1 MQCGR
6 QIKNELTSDPT
17 PSIPSTQEIAIIK
30 SRYVKGQGKA
40 PLHLA
45 LIHSISSE
53 SGYLQLTDNA
63 GAEHRIPFSS
73 HAERLRL
80 LASLIRER
88 VPMAVGGM
96 CPGPADEV
104 ALLIANKALNG
115 PYIELSW
122 TAPQQWI
129 VREIAGDT
137 VEWEA
142 ESDVA
147 RIANTSFDP
156 GFLTASK

>member
-1 MQCGR
+1 MGNR
-6 QIKNELTSDPT
+6 PEKVIRTELSSAPANS
-17 PSIPSTQEIAIIK
+17 PTQEIAIIK
-30 SRYVKGQGKA
+30 SRYAKGQGQA

-45 LIHSISSE
+45 LIHCAADE

-63 GAEHRIPFSS
+63 GAAHRVPFRS
-73 HAERLRL
+73 HAERLSL
-80 LASLIRER
+80 LTRLIRER

-104 ALLIANKALNG
+104 ALLIANSEHSG
-115 PYIELSW
+115 PFIELSW

-147 RIANTSFDP
+147 RIANTTFDP
-156 GFLTASK
+156 GLLSVSE

>member
-1 MQCGR
+1 MGNR
-6 QIKNELTSDPT
+6 PGKGIRTELSNAPVNS
-17 PSIPSTQEIAIIK
+17 PTQEFVIIT
-30 SRYVKGQGKA
+30 SRYAKGQGQA

-45 LIHSISSE
+45 LIHCAADE

-63 GAEHRIPFSS
+63 GAAHRVPFSS
-73 HAERLRL
+73 HAERLSLLTRL
-80 LASLIRER
+80 IGER

-137 VEWEA
+137 MEWEA

-147 RIANTSFDP
+147 RIADTSFDP